1 MIKQIECEKC
11 DWEWNVKDSKEHDK
25 YVCHKCGHDN
35 SNVYKSMQEDNTKMI
50 KLISILQEVKRKGL
64 WANIQAKHKRG
75 EKPARK
81 GSEAFKKAVKAA
93 KDINASVK
101 ENLSPKIYQ
110 IEGRL
115 MADTT
120 QRSLADILSDIR
132 AIVGITVVRVTNNR
146 QPSAEKLK
154 KYVVDISIKIDPA
167 PFENFSTET
176 IKSIEAKVK
185 AVPAVRRAD
194 FSDKTKLVK
203 S

>member
-1 MIKQIECEKC
+1 MAPDNKRHGFG
-11 DWEWNVKDSKEHDK
+11 KDK
-25 YVCHKCGHDN
+25 DN
-35 SNVYKSMQEDNTKMI
+35 KDMI
-50 KLISILQEVKRKGL
+50 KLIDILEDVKKPGL
-64 WANIQAKHKRG
+64 WANIHAKHKRG

-93 KDINASVK
+93 KDIKSSVK
-101 ENLSPKIYQ
+101 ETFSPKIYQ
-110 IEGRL
+110 VEGRL
-115 MADTT
+115 VADTT

-167 PFENFSTET
+167 PFEHFDTTT
-176 IKSIEAKVK
+176 IKSVEDKVK
-185 AVPAVRRAD
+185 SVPAVRRVD
-194 FSDKTKLVK
+194 FSDKAKLVK

>member
-1 MIKQIECEKC
+1 LVNFKNKRN
-11 DWEWNVKDSKEHDK
+11 WLNKNKDSK
-25 YVCHKCGHDN
+25 
-35 SNVYKSMQEDNTKMI
+35 KMI

-81 GSEAFKKAVKAA
+81 CSAAFKKAVKAA
-93 KDINASVK
+93 KDINSMK
-101 ENLSPKIYQ
+101 ETLSPKIYQ
-110 IEGRL
+110 IEGSL
-115 MADTT
+115 VADTT

-167 PFENFSTET
+167 PFDNFGPET
-176 IKSIEAKVK
+176 VKSIKDKVK
-185 AVPAVRRAD
+185 AVPAIRRVD
-194 FSDKTKLVK
+194 FIDKTKLVK

>member
-1 MIKQIECEKC
+1 
-11 DWEWNVKDSKEHDK
+11 
-25 YVCHKCGHDN
+25 
-35 SNVYKSMQEDNTKMI
+35 MI

-75 EKPARK
+75 EKPAHK
-81 GSEAFKKAVKAA
+81 GSVAFKKAIKAA
-93 KDINASVK
+93 KDINSMK
-101 ENLSPKIYQ
+101 ETLSPKIYQ

-115 MADTT
+115 VADTT
-120 QRSLADILSDIR
+120 QRSLTDILSDIR

-176 IKSIEAKVK
+176 IKSIEDKVK
-185 AVPAVRRAD
+185 AVPAIRRVD
-194 FSDKTKLVK
+194 FTDKTKLVK

>member
-1 MIKQIECEKC
+1 
-11 DWEWNVKDSKEHDK
+11 
-25 YVCHKCGHDN
+25 
-35 SNVYKSMQEDNTKMI
+35 MI

-64 WANIQAKHKRG
+64 WANIHAKQKRG

-93 KDINASVK
+93 KDINASMD
-101 ENLSPKIYQ
+101 ETLSPKIYQ
-110 IEGRL
+110 IQGRL

-154 KYVVDISIKIDPA
+154 KYVVDISIKIDPG
-167 PFENFSTET
+167 PFDNFSPQT
-176 IKSIEAKVK
+176 IKSIQDKVK
-185 AVPAVRRAD
+185 AVPAVRKVD
-194 FSDKTKLVK
+194 FSNKTKLVK

>member
-1 MIKQIECEKC
+1 
-11 DWEWNVKDSKEHDK
+11 
-25 YVCHKCGHDN
+25 
-35 SNVYKSMQEDNTKMI
+35 MI
-50 KLISILQEVKRKGL
+50 KLTDILEEVKKSGL
-64 WANIQAKHKRG
+64 WANIHAKQERG

-81 GSEAFKKAVKAA
+81 GSKAFKKAVKAA
-93 KDINASVK
+93 KDINSTVK
-101 ENLSPKIYQ
+101 ETLSPKIYQ
-110 IEGRL
+110 IQGRL

-132 AIVGITVVRVTNNR
+132 AIVGITIVRVTNNQ

-176 IKSIEAKVK
+176 IKSIEDKVK
-185 AVPAVRRAD
+185 SVPAVRRAD
-194 FSDKTKLVK
+194 FIDKTKLVK

>member
-1 MIKQIECEKC
+1 
-11 DWEWNVKDSKEHDK
+11 
-25 YVCHKCGHDN
+25 
-35 SNVYKSMQEDNTKMI
+35 MI

-81 GSEAFKKAVKAA
+81 GSTAFKKAIKAA
-93 KDINASVK
+93 KDINSMK
-101 ENLSPKIYQ
+101 ETLSPKIYQ

-120 QRSLADILSDIR
+120 QRPLADILSDIR
-132 AIVGITVVRVTNNR
+132 AIVGITIVRVTNNR

-176 IKSIEAKVK
+176 IKFIEDKVK

-194 FSDKTKLVK
+194 FIDKTKLVK

>member
-11 DWEWNVKDSKEHDK
+11 GWEWNTKDSKEFDK
-25 YVCHKCGHDN
+25 YVCHKCDHDN
-35 SNVYKSMQEDNTKMI
+35 SSIYKSLKEDNTKMI

-64 WANIQAKHKRG
+64 WANIHAKQKRG

-93 KDINASVK
+93 KDINSSMD
-101 ENLSPKIYQ
+101 ETLSPKIYQ

-154 KYVVDISIKIDPA
+154 KYVVDISIKIDPG
-167 PFENFSTET
+167 PFDNFSPQT
-176 IKSIEAKVK
+176 IKSIEDKVK
-185 AVPAVRRAD
+185 AVPAVRKVD
-194 FSDKTKLVK
+194 FSNKTKLVK

>member
-1 MIKQIECEKC
+1 
-11 DWEWNVKDSKEHDK
+11 
-25 YVCHKCGHDN
+25 
-35 SNVYKSMQEDNTKMI
+35 MI
-50 KLISILQEVKRKGL
+50 KLIDILEEVKKPGL
-64 WANIQAKHKRG
+64 WANIHAKQKRG
-75 EKPARK
+75 EKPAKK
-81 GSEAFKKAVKAA
+81 GSKAYKKAVKAA
-93 KDINASVK
+93 KDINSMK
-101 ENLSPKIYQ
+101 ETLSPKIYQ
-110 IEGRL
+110 IQGRL

-176 IKSIEAKVK
+176 IKSIEDKVK
-185 AVPAVRRAD
+185 SVPAVRRAD
-194 FSDKTKLVK
+194 FIDKTKLVK

>member
-1 MIKQIECEKC
+1 
-11 DWEWNVKDSKEHDK
+11 
-25 YVCHKCGHDN
+25 
-35 SNVYKSMQEDNTKMI
+35 MI
-50 KLISILQEVKRKGL
+50 KLTDILEEVKKSGL
-64 WANIQAKHKRG
+64 WANIHAKQKRG

-81 GSEAFKKAVKAA
+81 GSKAFKSAVKAA
-93 KDINASVK
+93 KDINATVK
-101 ENLSPKIYQ
+101 ETLSPKIYQ
-110 IEGRL
+110 IKGRL

-120 QRSLADILSDIR
+120 KRSLADILSDIR

-167 PFENFSTET
+167 PFENFGPET
-176 IKSIEAKVK
+176 IKSIEDKVK

-194 FSDKTKLVK
+194 FVDKTKLVK

>member
-1 MIKQIECEKC
+1 LVNFKNKRN
-11 DWEWNVKDSKEHDK
+11 WLNKNKDSK
-25 YVCHKCGHDN
+25 
-35 SNVYKSMQEDNTKMI
+35 KMI

-64 WANIQAKHKRG
+64 WANIQAKHERG

-81 GSEAFKKAVKAA
+81 GSAAFKKAVKAA

-167 PFENFSTET
+167 PFKNFSTET
-176 IKSIEAKVK
+176 IKSIEGKVK

-194 FSDKTKLVK
+194 FVDKTKLVK

>member
-1 MIKQIECEKC
+1 
-11 DWEWNVKDSKEHDK
+11 
-25 YVCHKCGHDN
+25 
-35 SNVYKSMQEDNTKMI
+35 MI
-50 KLISILQEVKRKGL
+50 KLIGILQEVKRNGL
-64 WANIQAKHKRG
+64 WANIQAKKARG
-75 EKPARK
+75 EKPAKK

-93 KDINASVK
+93 KKINAMK
-101 ENLSPKIYQ
+101 ETFSPKIYQ

-167 PFENFSTET
+167 PFKNFSTET
-176 IKSIEAKVK
+176 IKSIEDKVK

-194 FSDKTKLVK
+194 FTDKTKLVK